1 MSTPYKAAF
10 LGGARVRIASRTRLE
25 RFREEWNHHHKLQ
38 PAQLVFGDSTATV
51 KEVSF
56 YHGGD
61 PLYVLENI
69 PGIWHEELLE
79 LELETGS

>member
-1 MSTPYKAAF
+1 MEAYKATF
-10 LGGARVRIASRTRLE
+10 PVGTNVRIASKDRLE
-25 RFREEWNHHHKLQ
+25 KHRREWKYHHKLQ
-38 PAQLVFGDSTATV
+38 TTQLAFGESTATV

-61 PLYVLENI
+61 QLYVLENI

-79 LELETGS
+79 SIA